1 MHRIEIKKGDLVLSD
16 QQTATCAY
24 IVETG
29 TIAVEDRASSTPSY
43 TVGPGEMFGEY
54 GIIGDAVHYSTA
66 RALEDSILMVVTQD
80 ELEEKSAAADPIVH
94 LFLNFFMDRCQ
105 SLTVRAIGTEEQ
117 NQKFHSRRQHSK
129 NSLQAT
135 QDEIIGLFRLK
146 GELERAIE
154 NDEFV
159 LHFQPIISLRGG
171 YTAGFEALI
180 RWQHPERGLLSP
192 FHFIDTAE
200 KTSMIIPIGLWVF
213 KEACLHTVKFNKK
226 AANGR
231 SPEVFISV
239 NVSARQFEDDQLINQ
254 FRQVLKE
261 TGADPARIQL
271 EITESV
277 LMTDAD
283 RAKEMLH
290 ELKETGFQLVLDDF
304 GTGYSSLSY
313 LHKFPI
319 DKLKIDRSFT
329 HSMLEEED
337 SLEIV
342 RAISGLSHNMDIEI
356 VAEGIETMEQL
367 SLYRDLDCHY
377 GQGFLISKPLPAE
390 NVYHILGTRMKLNGQ
405 P

>member
-1 MHRIEIKKGDLVLSD
+1 LHRVEIKKGDLVLSD
-16 QQTATCAY
+16 QETATCAY
-24 IVETG
+24 IVEAG
-29 TIAVEDRASSTPSY
+29 AIAVEDRASSTPSY

-66 RALEDSILMVVTQD
+66 RAVEDTILMVVTQ
-80 ELEEKSAAADPIVH
+80 EEIEEKSAASDPMIH

-117 NQKFHSRRQHSK
+117 SHKFQSRRKQ
-129 NSLQAT
+129 LQENLQST
-135 QDEIIGLFRLK
+135 QEEIINLFRQK
-146 GELERAIE
+146 GELERAI
-154 NDEFV
+154 NNNEFV

-200 KTSMIIPIGLWVF
+200 KTSMINEIGLWVM
-213 KEACLHTVKFNKK
+213 KESCLYSLKFNET
-226 AANGR
+226 AAKGN

-239 NVSARQFEDDQLINQ
+239 NVSARQFEDGKIIDQ
-254 FRQVLKE
+254 FRQILKE
-261 TGADPARIQL
+261 TGADPKIIQL

-277 LMTDAD
+277 LMSDAD

-290 ELKETGFQLVLDDF
+290 ELKETGFQIVLDDF

-329 HSMLEEED
+329 HSMLEEQD

-390 NVYHILGTRMKLNGQ
+390 DVYNILGTRMKLNG
-405 P
+405 